1 MNGPSMPKGHSGIV
15 RVSVAFA
22 CASLTVLAVSIALGF
37 DAIVSLISA
46 FVITPIVG
54 GLILSR
60 SNDAR

>member
-1 MNGPSMPKGHSGIV
+1 MSKRQGGVV
-15 RVSVAFA
+15 RISVAFA
-22 CASLTVLAVSIALGF
+22 CASLTVLAVAIALGF
-37 DAIVSLISA
+37 DAIVSVISA

>member
-1 MNGPSMPKGHSGIV
+1 MSKGQSGVLWI
-15 RVSVAFA
+15 SVAFA
-22 CASLTVLAVSIALGF
+22 CASLTVLAVAIALGF
-37 DAIVSLISA
+37 DAIASLISA

>member
-1 MNGPSMPKGHSGIV
+1 VNGPSMAKRQSGVI

-37 DAIVSLISA
+37 DAIASLISA

-60 SNDAR
+60 SGDAR

>member
-1 MNGPSMPKGHSGIV
+1 MSKGQSGVLRI
-15 RVSVAFA
+15 SVAFA
-22 CASLTVLAVSIALGF
+22 CASLTVLAVAIALGF

-60 SNDAR
+60 SSDAR

>member
-1 MNGPSMPKGHSGIV
+1 MSKRQGGVV
-15 RVSVAFA
+15 RISVAFA
-22 CASLTVLAVSIALGF
+22 CASLTVLAVTIALGF

-46 FVITPIVG
+46 FVITPIVW